1 MGRLFSIS
9 ADGVVRQ
16 RGSGT
21 GKRLSLQSAFV
32 VVIVTAAGVFFQ
44 RMQACIMHPELSET

>member
-1 MGRLFSIS
+1 MERLFSIN

-21 GKRLSLQSAFV
+21 GKRLSGQSA
-32 VVIVTAAGVFFQ
+32 VVIIISAIITAAGIRIVIGF
-44 RMQACIMHPELSET
+44 